1 MKVAESGIDYVM
13 IRVGYRSDTDGTI
26 CEDKYA
32 SYNLISAQAVG
43 LKVGVYFYS
52 TAVNEEEAE
61 QEAHWS

>member
-43 LKVGVYFYS
+43 LK
-52 TAVNEEEAE
+52 
-61 QEAHWS
+61 